1 MEGRRTNW
9 KADARALKYSNRHEK
24 YIDRLLDI
32 YSKIKWTAKRGV
44 LPKGEVDTNLKLIR
58 DVLICKSYWKI
69 SEMVEN

>member
-1 MEGRRTNW
+1 MHLNILTDTKNI
-9 KADARALKYSNRHEK
+9 

-44 LPKGEVDTNLKLIR
+44 LLKGEVDTNLKLIR

-69 SEMVEN
+69 SENGGKLDVE